1 MQVCEMGVHQRGQL
15 AALEAESVWGDV
27 PGPHYCLVIA
37 SHASSGGTA
46 W

>member
-1 MQVCEMGVHQRGQL
+1 MQVCEVGVHQRGQL
-15 AALEAESVWGDV
+15 AALGTESVWGDV

-37 SHASSGGTA
+37 PCVSSSGMA